1 MTPTQD
7 YRYYYMDDHT
17 RTIFYSD
24 TDISEERPDLVFV
37 GMSQNPNPKMAVA
50 VFTQKDLLPVGYKIK
65 PLV

>member
-1 MTPTQD
+1 MTKQD

-24 TDISEERPDLVFV
+24 TDVSEDRPDLVFM

-50 VFTQKDLLPVGYKIK
+50 VFTQHDLNKQGYKIK

>member
-1 MTPTQD
+1 MTTTQE
-7 YRYYYMDDHT
+7 YRYYYMDDQT

-24 TDISEERPDLVFV
+24 TDVSEERPDLVFV

-50 VFTQKDLLPVGYKIK
+50 VFTQKDLLTVGYKIK

>member
-1 MTPTQD
+1 MTTTQE
-7 YRYYYMDDHT
+7 YRYYYMDDFT

-24 TDISEERPDLVFV
+24 TDVSEERPDLVFV

-50 VFTQKDLLPVGYKIK
+50 VFTQKDSLPVGYKIK